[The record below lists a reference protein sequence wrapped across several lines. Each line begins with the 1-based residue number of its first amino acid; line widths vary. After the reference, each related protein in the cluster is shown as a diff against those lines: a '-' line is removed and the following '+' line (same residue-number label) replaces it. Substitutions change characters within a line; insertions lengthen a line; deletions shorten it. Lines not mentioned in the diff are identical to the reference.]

1 MTCSVILAHYTTII
15 QKMYNPANTVKHDTQ
30 QTDKRNWQQQQQG
43 IHKETETYS
52 EQLFQVIE
60 LTMYITTHLWKEKRH
75 ADIITT

>member
-1 MTCSVILAHYTTII
+1 MMYSVILAHYTTVI
-15 QKMYNPANTVKHDTQ
+15 QKTYNPANTVKPNTQ

-75 ADIITT
+75 ADIIIT